1 MSLYA
6 PDFAAAERT
15 FELLV
20 QAAGRAGRGRQA
32 GTALIQTYMPEHY
45 SIQTAAAQDY
55 GAFYRQEMGYRRL
68 MHYPPACHMLCMQ
81 VAGEN
86 EELMSRIMDA
96 IAGSVQ
102 KHFGEAAEIIGPVP
116 APVYKVHDIYRK
128 ILYMKHENYDILIKI
143 QKYVKMRWDE
153 TESCKKLTLQ
163 CDFI

>member
-1 MSLYA
+1 M
-6 PDFAAAERT
+6 
-15 FELLV
+15 
-20 QAAGRAGRGRQA
+20 RGRKA
-32 GTALIQTYMPEHY
+32 GIALIQTYMPEHY

-55 GAFYRQEMGYRRL
+55 AAFYRQEMGYRKL
-68 MHYPPACHMLCMQ
+68 MHYPPVCHMLCMQ
-81 VAGEN
+81 VAGED

-96 IAGSVQ
+96 IAQSVQ
-102 KHFGEAAEIIGPVP
+102 KHFGETAEIIGPVF

-163 CDFI
+163 CDFT

>member
-1 MSLYA
+1 MIVKGHDFPGVTLVGVLAADVSLYA

-68 MHYPPACHMLCMQ
+68 MHYPPACHMH
-81 VAGEN
+81 AGG
-86 EELMSRIMDA
+86 R
-96 IAGSVQ
+96 
-102 KHFGEAAEIIGPVP
+102 
-116 APVYKVHDIYRK
+116 RK
-128 ILYMKHENYDILIKI
+128 
-143 QKYVKMRWDE
+143 
-153 TESCKKLTLQ
+153 
-163 CDFI
+163 